1 MKIKKFQ
8 LERLLSVWQNVV
20 DYDFTDT
27 GVHSLYLHELITKEE
42 LDELYNSVH
51 LRYIQTNGPIP
62 LRESISQMYP
72 GTDIE
77 NILVTQGSSEA
88 NFITIWKHIEPA
100 DEVVVLNPNYAQVGG
115 MVQNLGAT
123 IKTCYLNEERNW
135 APDLDELRAKI
146 TAKTKIIYVT
156 NPNNPTGAILDLKDM
171 KEIVSIAESVGA
183 WILSDE
189 VYRGAEL
196 EGDTTPSFWGMY
208 DKALVVSGLS
218 KAFTMPGL
226 RIGWLVGPKEII
238 ADSWT
243 YTDYTTITTGA
254 INAWLAERALRPET
268 QQKIRLRNR
277 QIASKNLKVL
287 TEWIESHPD
296 ILRFIPPK
304 INGIT
309 FIGYN
314 LNISSTDLVMKLL
327 RDKSVL
333 IAPGEFCGLDGYV
346 RIGYGMKNLVD
357 GLSRISETL
366 KELKA
371 TL

>member
-1 MKIKKFQ
+1 MK
-8 LERLLSVWQNVV
+8 ELLIVA
-20 DYDFTDT
+20 
-27 GVHSLYLHELITKEE
+27 SLSIALKKEE
-42 LDELYNSVH
+42 DSFAFYKNAENTV
-51 LRYIQTNGPIP
+51 QFKP
-62 LRESISQMYP
+62 LKSLFRDLAKQEIKHK
-72 GTDIE
+72 
-77 NILVTQGSSEA
+77 NILVKEMKKIV
-88 NFITIWKHIEPA
+88 NIA
-100 DEVVVLNPNYAQVGG
+100 D
-115 MVQNLGAT
+115 
-123 IKTCYLNEERNW
+123 
-135 APDLDELRAKI
+135 
-146 TAKTKIIYVT
+146 
-156 NPNNPTGAILDLKDM
+156 
-171 KEIVSIAESVGA
+171 SVGA

-196 EGDTTPSFWGMY
+196 DGDISPSFWGMY
-208 DKALVVSGLS
+208 DKTLVVSGLS

-226 RIGWLVGPKEII
+226 RMGWLVGPKEII

-268 QQKIRLRNR
+268 QQKIRQRNR
-277 QIASKNLKVL
+277 DIASKNLKVL
-287 TEWIESHPD
+287 TDWIESHPE
-296 ILRFIPPK
+296 ILRFVPPK
-304 INGIT
+304 INGVT

-327 RDKSVL
+327 QDKSVL

-346 RIGYGMKNLVD
+346 RIGYGMKNLAE

>member
-1 MKIKKFQ
+1 MKIEKFQ
-8 LERLLSVWQNVV
+8 LERLLSTWQNVV
-20 DYDFTDT
+20 DYNFTDT
-27 GVHSLYLHELITKEE
+27 GVHSLYLNELITKEE
-42 LDELYNSVH
+42 LEELYNSVH

-62 LRESISQMYP
+62 LREAICQMYP

-77 NILVTQGSSEA
+77 NILVTNGSSEA
-88 NFITIWKHIEPA
+88 NFITIWKYIEPG
-100 DEVVVLNPNYAQVGG
+100 DEVVTLLPNYFQISG
-115 MVQNLGAT
+115 MARNLGAT
-123 IKTCYLNEERNW
+123 VKAGYLKEENNW
-135 APDLDELRAKI
+135 APDLDELRSQV
-146 TAKTKIIYVT
+146 TSKTKIIYIT
-156 NPNNPTGAILDLKDM
+156 NPNNPTGAILDVNDM
-171 KEIVSIAESVGA
+171 KEIANLAESVGA

-196 EGDTTPSFWGMY
+196 DGNISPSFWGMY
-208 DKALVVSGLS
+208 DKVLVVSGLS

-226 RIGWLVGPKEII
+226 RIGWIVGPKEII

-268 QQKIRLRNR
+268 LQKIQQRNR
-277 QIASKNLKVL
+277 QIATKNLKVL
-287 TEWIESHPD
+287 TDWIASHPG
-296 ILRFIPPK
+296 ILRFVPPK
-304 INGIT
+304 INGVT

-314 LNISSTDLVMKLL
+314 LNICSTDLVMKLL
-327 RDKSVL
+327 QDKSVL

-357 GLSRISETL
+357 GLTRISETL
-366 KELKA
+366 KELKS

>member
-1 MKIKKFQ
+1 MKIEKFQ

-42 LDELYNSVH
+42 LEELYNSVH

-77 NILVTQGSSEA
+77 NILVTNGSSEA
-88 NFITIWKHIEPA
+88 NFVIIWKLIDPM

-115 MVQNLGAT
+115 MAQNLGAT
-123 IKTCYLNEERNW
+123 VKSSYLKEETNW
-135 APDLDELRAKI
+135 APDLDELRAQV
-146 TAKTKIIYVT
+146 TSKTKIIYVT
-156 NPNNPTGAILDLKDM
+156 NPNNPTGAILNKKEM
-171 KEIVSIAESVGA
+171 NEIVNIAESVGA

-196 EGDTTPSFWGMY
+196 EGDISPSFWGMY
-208 DKALVVSGLS
+208 NKVLVVSGLS

-226 RIGWLVGPKEII
+226 RQGWIVGPKEFI
-238 ADSWT
+238 ADCWT

-254 INAWLAERALRPET
+254 INAWVAERALRSET
-268 QQKIRLRNR
+268 RQKIRQRNR

-287 TEWIESHPD
+287 TDWIERHSD
-296 ILRFIPPK
+296 VLRFIPPK
-304 INGIT
+304 INGVT

-327 RDKSVL
+327 QDKSVL

-346 RIGYGMKNLVD
+346 RIGYGMKNLMD

-371 TL
+371 TH